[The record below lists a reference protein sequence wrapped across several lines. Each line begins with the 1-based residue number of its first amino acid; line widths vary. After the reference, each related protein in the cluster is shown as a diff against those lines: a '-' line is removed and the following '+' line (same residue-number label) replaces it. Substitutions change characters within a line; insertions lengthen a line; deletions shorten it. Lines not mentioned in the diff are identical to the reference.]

1 MGKVL
6 KLHKL
11 HFLKIRFKLHKCIKM
26 KTWMV
31 AIPVDVSWARA
42 PEKTSRAVALIWKY
56 LGFPMTFLSFG
67 QSVSNSECI
76 TRELNPEAF
85 LLRVGIKTPLFG

>member
-1 MGKVL
+1 MVADEEERTDKSPWICFGSLINNGKS
-6 KLHKL
+6 
-11 HFLKIRFKLHKCIKM
+11 FKTIKM

-56 LGFPMTFLSFG
+56 LGFPILS
-67 QSVSNSECI
+67 S
-76 TRELNPEAF
+76 
-85 LLRVGIKTPLFG
+85 LLDRGIKF